1 MWPVRIGAI
10 FLVLAGAAA
19 GYFVYSS
26 QVTPESQFPFKFGLD
41 LVGGSHLVYEAD
53 TSALA
58 PNEVDESM
66 AALRD
71 VIERRVNLFGVAEPI
86 VQVEKAS
93 VLSGSDNAE
102 RLIVELPGIEDI
114 DEALGLIGAT
124 PVLEFKLV
132 ADEFATTT
140 EERYSETGLTGRY
153 LTRARLEFSGSQGG
167 GFGGVANE
175 AIVLVDFNTEGR
187 ELFGDIT
194 TENVGRQ
201 LAIFLD
207 GELVSDPVIREPIT
221 GGTAVISGGF
231 TPDAAKEL
239 VRELNI
245 GALPVPISLL
255 STQIVGASLGAETLD
270 KGVKAGMVGLA
281 LVAVFMLVW
290 YRVPGLA
297 AVLALSV
304 YLAVMLS
311 IFKLIPVTLTAA
323 GIAGFILSLGMAVDA
338 NVLIFERMKEE
349 LKKGNGLTEAVR
361 TGFERAWAPIRDGN
375 LTSLIS
381 AVVLFWFGTSVVEGF
396 ALVFGIGI
404 IVSMLTAL
412 SVSRTILLALASV
425 SDGKSEFFG
434 SGFKK

>member
-1 MWPVRIGAI
+1 MWPTRIGA
-10 FLVLAGAAA
+10 LVLVIAGVVA

-53 TSALA
+53 TSSLA
-58 PNEVDESM
+58 PTEVDESM

-93 VLSGSDNAE
+93 ILSGSDNTE

-114 DEALGLIGAT
+114 DEALELIGAT

-140 EERYSETGLTGRY
+140 EERYTVTGLTGRY

-167 GFGGVANE
+167 GFGAVSNE
-175 AIVLVDFNTEGR
+175 PIVLVDFNTEGR

-194 TENVGRQ
+194 SENVGQQ

-221 GGTAVISGGF
+221 GGTAVISGKF
-231 TPDAAKEL
+231 SPDEAKEL

-245 GALPVPISLL
+245 GALPVPIELL
-255 STQIVGASLGAETLD
+255 STQIVGASLGAETLN
-270 KGVKAGMVGLA
+270 KGVRAGIIGLA
-281 LVAVFMLVW
+281 LVALFMLVW
-290 YRVPGLA
+290 YRVPGFA
-297 AVLALSV
+297 AVLALSI

-323 GIAGFILSLGMAVDA
+323 GIAGFILSLGIAVDA

-349 LKKGNGLTEAVR
+349 LKKGSGLTDAVR

-375 LTSLIS
+375 FTSLIS
-381 AVVLFWFGTSVVEGF
+381 AIVLFWFGTSIVEGF

-404 IVSMLTAL
+404 IISMLTAL
-412 SVSRTILLALASV
+412 SVSRTILLALASI
-425 SDGKSEFFG
+425 SGEKPELFG